1 MSNILDFVVGV
12 DIGGTN
18 TVIGAVNREGELL
31 MDQSFPTR
39 PHEEPEKLVG
49 RIYGK
54 IEWLRHELTV
64 ARQLR
69 GIGIGAPNGNY
80 YRGTVE
86 DPPNLS
92 WKGVVDVVGLFKKY
106 YEVPIAITNDANA
119 AALGEMIFGVAKGMK
134 DFIVITLGT
143 GVGSGIVANGQLIYG
158 ADGFAGEIGHTIYDP
173 AGRQCGCGRRG
184 CLETYAS
191 AGGLCRTVFEL
202 LSQRNEP
209 SELRRYSVEQLTA
222 EMVTEAARKGDPIAL
237 EAFEFTGRVLGFKLA
252 DSVAHTSPEAIILFG
267 GLANAGN
274 LIFDPTKRH
283 LEKNLLPIFRNK
295 IKLLPSGVKRANP
308 AVLGASALIW
318 KEMEQEL

>member
-1 MSNILDFVVGV
+1 MTNILDFVVGV

-18 TVIGAVNREGELL
+18 TVVGAVNREGELL
-31 MDQSFPTR
+31 MEQSLPTR
-39 PHEEPEKLVG
+39 PHEEPEKLVA
-49 RIYGK
+49 RIYEK

-92 WKGVVDVVGLFKKY
+92 WKGVVDIVGLFNKY
-106 YEVPIAITNDANA
+106 YQVPIAITNDANA
-119 AALGEMIFGVAKGMK
+119 AALGEMLFGAAKGMK

-173 AGRQCGCGRRG
+173 GGRQCGCGRRG

-191 AGGLCRTVFEL
+191 AGGICRTVLEL
-202 LSQRNEP
+202 LSQRKEP
-209 SELRRYSVEQLTA
+209 SELRRYSFEQLNA
-222 EMVTEAARKGDPIAL
+222 ELITEAAKKGDPIAL
-237 EAFEFTGRVLGFKLA
+237 EAFEYTGHVLGYKLA

-318 KEMEQEL
+318 REMEKEL